1 MSREY
6 SARREKRHTE
16 AAENAVCGRNAV
28 TELLRSGKS
37 VDKIFIANGAGE
49 GSIRLIEALAR
60 SLGVPVVRCD
70 KGKLESLCGGVA
82 TQGVAALTAGTEY
95 VTVDDILRVAEE
107 RGESPFIVICDG
119 VEDPHNLGAI
129 IRCAEGAGAH
139 GVIIPKRRSSSV
151 TPAAVK
157 ASAGAAEH
165 MAVAKVSNLASTLDA
180 LKEKGIWT
188 YAAEAGA
195 QSVYDTDMTGPIA
208 VVMGGED
215 SGVSRLLLEKCDF
228 TVSIPMYGK
237 VNSFNVATAAAVIL
251 CEAAHKRNQRTE

>member
-107 RGESPFIVICDG
+107 RGESPFIV
-119 VEDPHNLGAI
+119 PL
-129 IRCAEGAGAH
+129 RMS
-139 GVIIPKRRSSSV
+139 RSV
-151 TPAAVK
+151 P
-157 ASAGAAEH
+157 
-165 MAVAKVSNLASTLDA
+165 
-180 LKEKGIWT
+180 
-188 YAAEAGA
+188 
-195 QSVYDTDMTGPIA
+195 
-208 VVMGGED
+208 
-215 SGVSRLLLEKCDF
+215 
-228 TVSIPMYGK
+228 
-237 VNSFNVATAAAVIL
+237 
-251 CEAAHKRNQRTE
+251 